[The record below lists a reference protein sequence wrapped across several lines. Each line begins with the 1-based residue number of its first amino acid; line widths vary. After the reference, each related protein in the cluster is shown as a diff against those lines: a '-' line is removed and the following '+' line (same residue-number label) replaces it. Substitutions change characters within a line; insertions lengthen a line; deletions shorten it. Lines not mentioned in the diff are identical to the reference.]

1 MKKNILIVMLFFVSA
16 GLVLSVGF
24 LTAQDNI
31 FVYNDNGRRDPFWPL
46 VSPSGA
52 ILVYD
57 ESVEFSDMTLEG
69 IIYDPNGERLAIVN
83 SKIVKASDNVGGF
96 LVSSIQEESVTLQ
109 KDGKE
114 FILKLKKE

>member
-1 MKKNILIVMLFFVSA
+1 MRKYIFIFMLFSFA
-16 GLVLSVGF
+16 VGF
-24 LTAQDNI
+24 IWAGGFSGAQDSG

-46 VSPSGA
+46 ISPSGA
-52 ILVYD
+52 VLVYG

-69 IIYDPNGERLAIVN
+69 IVYDPNGERLAIVN
-83 SKIVKASDNVGGF
+83 SKIVKASDYVGGF
-96 LVSSIQEESVTLQ
+96 LVVSVQEDSVTFQ

>member
-1 MKKNILIVMLFFVSA
+1 MKKNILIIILLVASV
-16 GLVLSVGF
+16 GLVFSIGF
-24 LTAQDNI
+24 LMAEDNV

-83 SKIVKASDNVGGF
+83 SKIVKPLDNVGGF